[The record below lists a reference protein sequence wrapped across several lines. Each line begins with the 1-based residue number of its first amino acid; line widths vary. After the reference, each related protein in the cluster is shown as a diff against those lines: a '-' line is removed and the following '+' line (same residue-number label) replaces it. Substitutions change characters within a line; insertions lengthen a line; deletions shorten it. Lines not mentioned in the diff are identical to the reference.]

1 MEAVLGLLV
10 MSLLVS
16 QGETLCDGRK
26 NRTLC
31 YGALGGTVVL
41 QLMDNASEIPRYEWK
56 NETTVIL
63 KGTNSSVITNH
74 IEERSLFTLSN
85 GTLMINN
92 LNRKDSGIYTLK
104 LFDKDLRISEERTL
118 NLSIQAPVTS
128 VQLTPECLFE
138 GEKRISCSAGG
149 GDSPQFSWTLDGRRL
164 TEEELVSGA
173 DETNSVTL
181 KLNVSGQLVCWVH
194 NNVSNASG
202 TMELDTCGYIFINC
216 SLSNGTQISQWVYE
230 ANNTLCLQTTTVP
243 PTTSGGKETSTG
255 SVKPSNNVTSC
266 NATEPHR
273 NDEHW
278 FIRDYLSILAGV
290 LATLVILI
298 VVALLIIYF
307 LKKKQHNKTKEE
319 DDGHELTYADV
330 RIVQQQRRPVGH
342 RPEPEVEYGQV
353 KFSERPRQPG
363 ARTDDCV
370 YSEVRKA
377 R

>member
-1 MEAVLGLLV
+1 MNAVFVLLV
-10 MSLLVS
+10 MLVGVPH
-16 QGETLCDGRK
+16 GETLCDGRK
-26 NRTLC
+26 DGAVC

-41 QLMDNASEIPRYEWK
+41 QLVDDASEIPRYEWRK
-56 NETTVIL
+56 ETTNILVVRKSVVIR
-63 KGTNSSVITNH
+63 NNID
-74 IEERSLFTLSN
+74 ERSVFTPST

-92 LNRKDSGIYTLK
+92 LNRKDSGIYTLM
-104 LFDKDLRISEERTL
+104 LFDKDQKVSEQRTL
-118 NLSIQAPVTS
+118 NLSIQARVTS
-128 VQLTPECLFE
+128 VQLTSECLSE

-164 TEEELVSGA
+164 TEVELVSGA

-181 KLNVSGQLVCWVH
+181 KLHVSGQLVCWVH

-202 TMELDTCGYIFINC
+202 TMELDTCG
-216 SLSNGTQISQWVYE
+216 
-230 ANNTLCLQTTTVP
+230 
-243 PTTSGGKETSTG
+243 
-255 SVKPSNNVTSC
+255 
-266 NATEPHR
+266 
-273 NDEHW
+273 
-278 FIRDYLSILAGV
+278 DYLSILAGV

>member
-243 PTTSGGKETSTG
+243 PTTSGG
-255 SVKPSNNVTSC
+255 
-266 NATEPHR
+266 
-273 NDEHW
+273 
-278 FIRDYLSILAGV
+278 DYLSILAGV

>member
-202 TMELDTCGYIFINC
+202 TMELDTCG
-216 SLSNGTQISQWVYE
+216 
-230 ANNTLCLQTTTVP
+230 
-243 PTTSGGKETSTG
+243 
-255 SVKPSNNVTSC
+255 
-266 NATEPHR
+266 
-273 NDEHW
+273 
-278 FIRDYLSILAGV
+278 DYLSILAGV